1 MKIQGNIINGAK
13 LVVSVLK
20 LNKFITPLRNANE
33 RGDIEKEK
41 ELIVEACAAW
51 INDAI
56 KVFDMKLEI
65 EGRENIPSCPCV
77 YIANHQGYADIP
89 VILKALEGH
98 QTGFI
103 AKDGFVKTPILS
115 AWIKRIRGLFIPTDS
130 RDPRESLRVINEGA
144 ELVKQGFSM
153 TIFPEGKRSWSS
165 VMDPL
170 KPGSFKLAIKA
181 GAPIV
186 PVTIEGTYKM
196 FEENERITPGQSS
209 SVWIHKPIETAGLSR
224 KEQAEIHTL
233 VEEIIRSK
241 LPNKGY
247 PKEAEGVSPENAE
260 Q

>member
-1 MKIQGNIINGAK
+1 MQVNINNICGVKFRIHNKHNETFKRG
-13 LVVSVLK
+13 SVL
-20 LNKFITPLRNANE
+20 I
-33 RGDIEKEK
+33 
-41 ELIVEACAAW
+41 
-51 INDAI
+51 
-56 KVFDMKLEI
+56 
-65 EGRENIPSCPCV
+65 S
-77 YIANHQGYADIP
+77 NHQSILDPIIMLALSPHILVLISEKVWNNPIVHPLFKLAGFINLNQPMDS
-89 VILKALEGH
+89 LKAKISDAVEKGYN
-98 QTGFI
+98 
-103 AKDGFVKTPILS
+103 V
-115 AWIKRIRGLFIPTDS
+115 
-130 RDPRESLRVINEGA
+130 V
-144 ELVKQGFSM
+144 
-153 TIFPEGKRSWSS
+153 IFPEGKRSWSS

-247 PKEAEGVSPENAE
+247 PEGDEEVGATESLEGVASPEGIEEVASPE
-260 Q
+260 DDK